1 MEPHQLRVV
10 LEQQDLTEKIGKLIA
25 FISSTNFGKI
35 DKAEQNRLILQTSVM
50 STYEL
55 ILKDRIEA
63 F

>member
-1 MEPHQLRVV
+1 MKPHQQRVIDE
-10 LEQQDLTEKIGKLIA
+10 LFELSDKLQKLMLFMVTPFFA
-25 FISSTNFGKI
+25 SI
-35 DKAEQNRLILQTSVM
+35 DSAEQSRLILQASVM